1 MRRKIRKLIRKISK
15 RFAFSKREKF
25 ALIIAILTIGLLA
38 VQLATPSFRYPLTAG
53 LVGLTY
59 ILSVWGLRED
69 LRGVEWLTLFILP
82 TMYAAAVP
90 LFYFLLP
97 VRWLTR
103 LPTAILFA
111 LGMYAILLVEN
122 IYNVAAIRTI
132 QLLRAAHSVG
142 LLLTLLTTFLIFA
155 IIFSLHLPFYWNL
168 LLVFVVSFPLS
179 LQSLWAMKL
188 EAKINKEIFLY
199 TLVISLVLAQ
209 LAFVFS
215 FWPIQTII
223 EALFLT
229 TVFYSLVGMVQQQLV
244 ERLFR
249 QTMIEFIAV
258 SAIVFILVLL
268 TTRWGG

>member
-1 MRRKIRKLIRKISK
+1 MRKKIRKVLRKISK
-15 RFAFSKREKF
+15 QFALTKREKF
-25 ALIIAILTIGLLA
+25 ALIIAILTFGLLT
-38 VQLATPSFRYPLTAG
+38 VQLTTPTFRYPLTVG

-59 ILSVWGLRED
+59 ILSAWGLRED
-69 LRGVEWLTLFILP
+69 LGGIEWLTLFILP
-82 TMYAAAVP
+82 TMYALAVP

-122 IYNVAAIRTI
+122 IYNVAAVRAI

-142 LLLTLLTTFLIFA
+142 LLLTLLTTFLLFA
-155 IIFSLHLPFYWNL
+155 IIFSLHLPSYWNL

-188 EAKINKEIFLY
+188 EPKISQEIFLY
-199 TLVISLVLAQ
+199 SFVISFILGQ
-209 LAFVFS
+209 LSFVFS

-229 TVFYSLVGMVQQQLV
+229 TVFYTLAGMVQQHLV

-249 QTMIEFIAV
+249 RSIIEFIAV
-258 SAIVFILVLL
+258 SVIVSILVLL

>member
-1 MRRKIRKLIRKISK
+1 MRRKIKKILRKISK
-15 RFAFSKREKF
+15 KISFTKREKF
-25 ALIIAILTIGLLA
+25 VLIIGILTFGLLTI
-38 VQLATPSFRYPLTAG
+38 QLSPEKWRYLLTAV
-53 LVGLTY
+53 LVLVTY
-59 ILSVWGLRED
+59 ILGVWGLRED
-69 LRGVEWLTLFILP
+69 LGGIEWLTLFILP

-142 LLLTLLTTFLIFA
+142 LLLTLLTTFLLFA
-155 IIFSLHLPFYWNL
+155 IIFSLHLPFFLNF
-168 LLVFVVSFPLS
+168 LLVFIASFPLI

-188 EAKINKEIFLY
+188 EAKISQDIFLY

-209 LAFVFS
+209 FAFVFS
-215 FWPIQTII
+215 FWPIQTVI

-229 TVFYSLVGMVQQQLV
+229 TVFYSLVGMVQQHLV

-249 QTMIEFIAV
+249 RTMVEFIAV
-258 SAIVFILVLL
+258 SAIVFLLVLV

>member
-1 MRRKIRKLIRKISK
+1 MRRKIRKVLRKISK
-15 RFAFSKREKF
+15 RFAFTKREKF
-25 ALIIAILTIGLLA
+25 TLIIAILTLGLLT
-38 VQLATPSFRYPLTAG
+38 VQLATPSFRYPLTVG
-53 LVGLTY
+53 LVVLTY
-59 ILSVWGLRED
+59 ILSAWGLRED
-69 LRGVEWLTLFILP
+69 LAGLEWLTLFILP

-122 IYNVAAIRTI
+122 IYNVAAVRTI

-142 LLLTLLTTFLIFA
+142 LLLTLVTCFLLFA
-155 IIFSLHLPFYWNL
+155 IIFSLHLPFYWNF
-168 LLVFVVSFPLS
+168 LLVFVTSFLLV

-188 EAKINKEIFLY
+188 EAKISQEIFLY
-199 TLVISLVLAQ
+199 TVVTSLVLSE

-229 TVFYSLVGMVQQQLV
+229 TVFYSLVGMVQQHLV
-244 ERLFR
+244 ERLFKR
-249 QTMIEFIAV
+249 TVIEFIVV
-258 SAIVFILVLL
+258 SAIVFMLVLL